1 MGKQRLAHYD
11 IDVNLL
17 SKGSKQRSKRF
28 AYMRS
33 YFSRGARAP
42 GAYALYS
49 ARLEP
54 IPVSWLQGS
63 TVPSARDF
71 CPHCK
76 CAQSFRISASGDIC
90 PHLVG
95 TIVPSCTGS
104 WLLSA

>member
-54 IPVSWLQGS
+54 IPGHG
-63 TVPSARDF
+63 
-71 CPHCK
+71 C
-76 CAQSFRISASGDIC
+76 
-90 PHLVG
+90 
-95 TIVPSCTGS
+95 
-104 WLLSA
+104 